1 MSQHLTIS
9 PNAAAD
15 RVAVRELVKAYA
27 RCTDRRDAKSQM
39 ALFTPDTHFA
49 VCMDTKTLTT
59 PQEQHSRE
67 ALAPL
72 FAELNNYE
80 VTTQFLAQ
88 STSFAP
94 TRDRATEEVYCPADQ
109 FAVNGG
115 VRRFMPAS
123 LRFYDTFVQMAGVWL
138 FPEPLLYVEWMEQ
151 HQLPYR
157 RRTSIGLSAGRS

>member
-1 MSQHLTIS
+1 MNQHLTIS

-15 RVAVRELVKAYA
+15 RVAVQELVKAYA

-39 ALFTPDTHFA
+39 ALFTADTHFA
-49 VCMDTKTLTT
+49 VCMDTKTLITA
-59 PQEQHSRE
+59 QEEQHSRE

-94 TRDRATEEVYCPADQ
+94 TRDRATEQVYCLAHH
-109 FAVNGG
+109 FTVNGG

-138 FPEPLLYVEWMEQ
+138 FPEPPLYVEWMEQ
-151 HQLPYR
+151 HQLP
-157 RRTSIGLSAGRS
+157 